1 MKNISKKNRSARHQA
16 SPVRCLAR
24 AFHSSESPDTAH
36 VVDPATDSAGE
47 IVGAQTWDEEF
58 SMISFD
64 TASVS
69 VPSKP

>member
-1 MKNISKKNRSARHQA
+1 MSGACLPFLSIARHG
-16 SPVRCLAR
+16 L
-24 AFHSSESPDTAH
+24 DD
-36 VVDPATDSAGE
+36 VVDPAIDSIGE

-64 TASVS
+64 TASGS